1 MTMIVA
7 EEVTV
12 VAGMAEGGRGRV
24 VIKGGGG
31 EAGGGTIVEVGAEA
45 GAEVGVAGDL
55 VVLLIIT

>member
-1 MTMIVA
+1 MILA
-7 EEVTV
+7 EEATV
-12 VAGMAEGGRGRV
+12 VAGMAEGGGGRV
-24 VIKGGGG
+24 VIRGGGG